1 MIQIGGGTLDASTG
15 VVVRPRVDADIDAC
29 VRIASIVQETDGYP
43 GRRPRDLRAFLA
55 VPDALSAWVAEY
67 DGRIAG
73 HVAVHRESMPV
84 VMARAAAYVNL
95 EAADLAVV
103 ARLIVDPARRRLGIG
118 RALLEAGAEA
128 ARRHGR
134 HPIVDV
140 ATHYEAAIALYR
152 ACGWRNAG
160 EVTMVFGDGTEL
172 QSYVYVA
179 PCPT

>member
-1 MIQIGGGTLDASTG
+1 
-15 VVVRPRVDADIDAC
+15 
-29 VRIASIVQETDGYP
+29 
-43 GRRPRDLRAFLA
+43 
-55 VPDALSAWVAEY
+55 
-67 DGRIAG
+67 
-73 HVAVHRESMPV
+73 
-84 VMARAAAYVNL
+84 MAKAAAYVNL
-95 EAADLAVV
+95 EPTELAVV
-103 ARLIVDPARRRLGIG
+103 ARLIVDPAMRPLGIA

-134 HPIVDV
+134 HLILDV

-152 ACGWRNAG
+152 ACGWRDAG